1 MGDEV
6 DNDKLKD
13 LFGNIGKFTVPN
25 IEPLNMTPAY
35 EMLDPNRKEYHS
47 PEEILDED
55 SDEFE
60 RPDFSS
66 WKCKICEESIED
78 GYFWYYLR
86 HDRDESK
93 SVAVCS
99 KECLDKQLKNGNFQN
114 HEIYE
119 YSRCAAYYKCE
130 EIGNLRGICELVE
143 NKTYQSIFK
152 LNAVNHCQPA
162 QAGTIL
168 STHKLTETL
177 TNFSKQTEQQY
188 LSNKEM
194 MEQGAKESTKQFRI
208 TTWMTVLVIVLTL
221 ANLVP
226 AFLNWGGNNYSEQLS
241 DIEIALNELNPSEE
255 LGKISNK
262 LDEVTALINSNST
275 APNYNEGKIIE
286 LLESIQ
292 EELKVI
298 NGE

>member
-1 MGDEV
+1 MDT
-6 DNDKLKD
+6 
-13 LFGNIGKFTVPN
+13 FGI
-25 IEPLNMTPAY
+25 
-35 EMLDPNRKEYHS
+35 
-47 PEEILDED
+47 ILG
-55 SDEFE
+55 
-60 RPDFSS
+60 
-66 WKCKICEESIED
+66 I
-78 GYFWYYLR
+78 
-86 HDRDESK
+86 DRDESK

-119 YSRCAAYYKCE
+119 YSRCAEYYKCE

-255 LGKISNK
+255 LGQISNK

>member
-1 MGDEV
+1 M
-6 DNDKLKD
+6 
-13 LFGNIGKFTVPN
+13 
-25 IEPLNMTPAY
+25 
-35 EMLDPNRKEYHS
+35 
-47 PEEILDED
+47 
-55 SDEFE
+55 
-60 RPDFSS
+60 
-66 WKCKICEESIED
+66 
-78 GYFWYYLR
+78 
-86 HDRDESK
+86 
-93 SVAVCS
+93 
-99 KECLDKQLKNGNFQN
+99 
-114 HEIYE
+114 
-119 YSRCAAYYKCE
+119 
-130 EIGNLRGICELVE
+130 
-143 NKTYQSIFK
+143 
-152 LNAVNHCQPA
+152 NAVNHCQPA

-255 LGKISNK
+255 LGQISNK